1 MWLLLSNPY
10 IQRKR
15 EKEESSD
22 KQARVF
28 YVAALFLLLF
38 TGHSRFWLFRRIKN
52 LDTWRES
59 REVLWAW
66 AEGGF
71 LVKQG
76 VPVKDIPPAG
86 LPLCAGQ
93 DYGKNLYPNSVQ
105 KKEFLEEFLCF

>member
-1 MWLLLSNPY
+1 MAAAQQSLHTERERGKFRQASESVLCRSPLSF
-10 IQRKR
+10 
-15 EKEESSD
+15 
-22 KQARVF
+22 AF
-28 YVAALFLLLF
+28 YGAL
-38 TGHSRFWLFRRIKN
+38 SVWLFRRIEN
-52 LDTWRES
+52 LDTRRGS
-59 REVLWAW
+59 RQVMWAW
-66 AEGGF
+66 AAGGF